1 VAAADGSA
9 RDPSQVDPDNV
20 LLWRMRL
27 KRLDSE
33 VIRDCILAASGSIDP
48 TMEGPPIM
56 LEGKPDGM
64 IVVAEKQLPTPTAKW
79 RRSVYL
85 LSRRAFQLS
94 ELAVFDQ
101 PVVATN
107 CSERAR
113 SAVPLQSLALLN
125 GALSWE
131 QAEKF
136 AARIEE
142 NTVLSRD
149 DSILLAFQRS
159 LVRRPSAEELG
170 RSAQFLEQ
178 QAALHSAKGLSAQDA
193 AHKALVH
200 LCHTLFNTSEFLYVP

>member
-1 VAAADGSA
+1 
-9 RDPSQVDPDNV
+9 
-20 LLWRMRL
+20 MRL

-33 VIRDCILAASGSIDP
+33 AIRDSVLAAAGTIDL
-48 TMEGPPIM
+48 TMGGPPIM

-64 IVVAEKQLPTPTAKW
+64 IVIAEKQLPTATAKW

-85 LSRRAFQLS
+85 LARRAFQLS

-125 GALSWE
+125 GAFLWE
-131 QAEKF
+131 QAEKL
-136 AARIEE
+136 ATQIEKTDPLASDAVSAPADSAE
-142 NTVLSRD
+142 NR
-149 DSILLAFQRS
+149 ILLAFQRA
-159 LVRRPSAEELG
+159 LVRRPSCEEIRQSVELLDVQS
-170 RSAQFLEQ
+170 RLYRD
-178 QAALHSAKGLSAQDA
+178 KGLDADAA

-200 LCHTLFNTSEFLYVP
+200 LCHTLLNTSEFLYSP